1 MIEKL
6 ALALLT
12 LGVALLTPQLSALA
26 SVPLQRVSPDSPESG
41 DILGLDDQLWDR
53 AGQPGD
59 RQALQAAIDNSL
71 RYLETPAAAKAYQ
84 QYPAEDITRERVRKS
99 LERFRFLVSS
109 SGSPAELQAAV
120 KREFV
125 FYQSSGSDGEGAVFF
140 TGYYVPVYAASP
152 VPTAEYRY
160 PLYRRPPDFE
170 KWPKPHPTRA
180 ELEGKDGLQASRGPL
195 RGLELVWLRDRL
207 EAFLVQIQG
216 SAQLQLSDGSLM
228 TVGYAGG
235 TNYPYTSIGR
245 ELALDGELKL
255 DGLTM
260 PVLIDYFRKYPAQLS
275 EYLPRN
281 NRFIFFRD
289 TNGSPPM
296 GSIQVPVTAERSIA
310 TDKSLMPPGALAL
323 VRAKLPYHNA
333 AGQIEQRLV
342 SRYALDQDTGSAIR
356 GAGRVDYF
364 MGTGQ
369 KAGERAGVTGST
381 GQLYYLLLKQ

>member
-6 ALALLT
+6 AMAILT
-12 LGVALLTPQLSALA
+12 LGVVLGTPQLSAHA
-26 SVPLQRVSPDSPESG
+26 SVPLQRVNPDSLERG
-41 DILGLDDQLWDR
+41 NILGLDDQLWDK

-59 RQALQAAIDNSL
+59 RQALLAAIDNSL

-84 QYPAEDITRERVRKS
+84 QYPAADITRERVRKS

-125 FYQSSGSDGEGAVFF
+125 FYQSSGSDGEGEVFF
-140 TGYYVPVYAASP
+140 TGYYVPIYAASP

-180 ELEGKDGLQASRGPL
+180 ELEGKDSLQASRGPL

-216 SAQLQLSDGSLM
+216 SAQLQLTDGSLM

-235 TNYPYTSIGR
+235 TDYPYTSIGR

-255 DGLTM
+255 DGLTL

-289 TNGSPPM
+289 TNGTPPI
-296 GSIQVPVTAERSIA
+296 GSIEVPVTADRSIA

-333 AGQIEQRLV
+333 AGQIQQRAV
-342 SRYALDQDTGSAIR
+342 SRYVLDQDTGSAIR